1 MGIRA
6 DGDIA
11 SAELAVA
18 SADGR
23 EFLDAARRGEAARV
37 DLDDG
42 IRLDERTQD
51 GVDVI
56 GEIAIADLGMRERG
70 IPRNVVDMREG
81 VNEGMRVDLVAHDGK
96 VLMVHLRLFAPRK
109 GLRIVEILALQKV
122 NRAEDEVK
130 GNTLHE
136 RGVFFAC
143 ARHHSHLDT
152 ERKIPRCAQGLVCR
166 PIRLGI
172 KDELLLSRRRV
183 VIVEV
188 LGEDK
193 PDSLLLRAGKSLLC
207 PHLGVSRK
215 RCMNMA
221 VKEHGHSSSGRI
233 PPTASESRAKSARE
247 SCSPRN
253 DSAIP
258 AAASP
263 ARHSSFVSPAPVR
276 ALRRVL
282 RR

>member
-1 MGIRA
+1 MGELTCAVVVSPDALWDVGIRA
-6 DGDIA
+6 DDDIA

-18 SADGR
+18 AADGC

-42 IRLDERTQD
+42 VHLDERAQD
-51 GVDVI
+51 GVDVV
-56 GEIAIADLGMRERG
+56 GEVAIADLGMRKRG
-70 IPRNVVDMREG
+70 IPRDVVDVREC
-81 VNEGMRVDLVAHDGK
+81 VDEGMRVDLVAHDGK

-136 RGVFFAC
+136 CGIFFTC

-152 ERKIPRCAQGLVCR
+152 ERKIPRCAQGLVRR

-193 PDSLLLRAGKSLLC
+193 PDSLLLCTGKCLLC
-207 PHLGVSRK
+207 PHLGVGRK

-221 VKEHGHSSSGRI
+221 VKEHGHSSS
-233 PPTASESRAKSARE
+233 
-247 SCSPRN
+247 
-253 DSAIP
+253 
-258 AAASP
+258 
-263 ARHSSFVSPAPVR
+263 
-276 ALRRVL
+276 
-282 RR
+282 